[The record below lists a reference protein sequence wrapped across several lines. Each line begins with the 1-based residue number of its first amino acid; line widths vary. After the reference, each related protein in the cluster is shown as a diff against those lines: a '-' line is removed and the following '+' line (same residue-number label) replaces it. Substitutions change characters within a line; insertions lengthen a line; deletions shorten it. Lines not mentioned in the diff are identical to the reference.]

1 MSADVRLERKTP
13 KGKGVNRWITE
24 AKKNRKPFIK
34 VGILSGT
41 GEHPKGKHGQTMA
54 EVGWWNEFG
63 TETIPERPFLR
74 TGLREKITKYRMILN
89 NGMKKI
95 LVGSMSSEQVLGI
108 LGVAAVADVQMKIIA
123 IQSPPNAPST
133 VAQKGSS
140 SPLQDTGALRQH
152 ISWAILKGK
161 A

>member
-1 MSADVRLERKTP
+1 MPADVRLERKTRP
-13 KGKGVNRWITE
+13 GQGVDRWITE
-24 AKKNRKPFIK
+24 ARNNKRPFIK

-41 GEHPKGKHGQTMA
+41 GEHPKGTNGQTLA

-63 TETIPERPFLR
+63 TKTIPERPFLR

-89 NGMKKI
+89 AGLKKI
-95 LVGSMSSEQVLGI
+95 LVGATSVDQVLGI
-108 LGVAAVADVQMKIIA
+108 LGVAAVADVQMKIIM
-123 IQSPPNAPST
+123 IQSPPNAPAT

-152 ISWAILKGK
+152 ISWAIVEGPG
-161 A
+161 